1 MRHVLFSAILAC
13 ASTSVMAGI
22 SIGNDIPIE
31 QYNLSIVT
39 PLNNLSYKT
48 AVHYL
53 IENSQT
59 TTKTREQAVRGVGSQ
74 VLAKYDVL
82 IDNLAYDPNQ
92 GTPAADMQQPG
103 AIDFTQAEDT
113 AQGWARMGE
122 AADPALNIALNG
134 LTRGQASA
142 SWRTQYQ
149 VPGSGKRNVSLKF
162 RIPEA
167 YMDGRFEF
175 SGKGPYQAR
184 VKVQLLVN
192 GYPVWWSEA
201 DRVAPQNPNNA
212 SQYTIDIFGTNW
224 AFDKATEKASG
235 KWVTAAMGS
244 YDSGQTLDV
253 TLVYFVEASVG
264 RKCQFAAEMYA
275 CMGITAGFKR
285 DTTSTMPSFNSSAYV
300 ATVVA
305 ANP

>member
-1 MRHVLFSAILAC
+1 MRHLLFSAVLAC
-13 ASTSVMAGI
+13 TSTSVLAELAG
-22 SIGNDIPIE
+22 NYDLPIE
-31 QYNLSIVT
+31 QYNLSIIT
-39 PLNNLSYKT
+39 PLNNLNYKT

-53 IENSQT
+53 IENTQT
-59 TTKTREQAVRGVGSQ
+59 NTKTREQAARGEGNQ

-92 GTPAADMQQPG
+92 GIPAADLQQPG
-103 AIDFTQAEDT
+103 PIDFTQAEDT

-122 AADPALNIALNG
+122 AAVPALNIALNG
-134 LTRGQASA
+134 LTSGQASA
-142 SWRTQYQ
+142 SWRTKYQ
-149 VPGSGKRNVSLKF
+149 VPGNGKRNVSLKF

-192 GYPVWWSEA
+192 GFPVWWSEA
-201 DRVAPQNPNNA
+201 DRVAPQAPNNA
-212 SQYTIDIFGTNW
+212 SEYEIDIFGTNW

-244 YDSGQTLDV
+244 YEAGQALDV

-264 RKCQFAAEMYA
+264 RKCQYAAQMYA
-275 CMGITAGFKR
+275 CMGVTAGFKR
-285 DTTSTMPSFNSSAYV
+285 DATTTMPSFSSSPYV
-300 ATVVA
+300 PTVVV